1 MKLQLNRYF
10 WRASIEKTFI
20 KVEKFCCLMPSEEN
34 GKYAIYVE
42 NLVKVF
48 AGGLKALDDVSLQ
61 VDEGE
66 IHAVVGPNGAG
77 KTTLMRILTTQIP
90 PSSGRAYVLGHD
102 VTKEGGAVRRLIS
115 YVPQEFSVWTDITG
129 YENLLFYSK
138 IYGVPSERR
147 HRMICEVLELMGLS
161 EAAGRLV
168 RTYSGGMIRRLEI
181 AAALMVK
188 PRVIFLDEPTIG
200 LDPRAREVVWEKLLE
215 YQREYKVTV
224 LFNTHYMDEAER
236 YAEKVTILNR
246 GRVIARG
253 TPGELVK
260 LLGGETI
267 KVWID
272 GESGKASQVLSNID
286 ELKVLSVANNQL
298 VLLTPDSSTMLP
310 RIVQTLSKSGVEV
323 RSTTVSRPT
332 LEDVFIKL
340 TGMSIEEAEKASGIR
355 DVRAMRRAIRAGG

>member
-1 MKLQLNRYF
+1 
-10 WRASIEKTFI
+10 
-20 KVEKFCCLMPSEEN
+20 VSERKDE
-34 GKYAIYVE
+34 KYAIYVE
-42 NLVKVF
+42 NLIKVYS
-48 AGGLKALDDVSLQ
+48 GGLKALEGVSLE
-61 VDEGE
+61 VNEGE

-77 KTTLMRILTTQIP
+77 KTTLMRILTTQIQP
-90 PSSGRAYVLGHD
+90 TSGHARVLGYD
-102 VTKEGGAVRRLIS
+102 VRSESGAVRKLIS

-138 IYGVPSERR
+138 IYGIPSDKR
-147 HRMICEVLELMGLS
+147 HRIISDALELMGLS
-161 EAAGRLV
+161 EASGRLV

-215 YQREYKVTV
+215 YQKEYRVTV

-236 YAEKVTILNR
+236 YAEKVTFLNK
-246 GRVIARG
+246 GRVIAQG
-253 TPGELVK
+253 TPQELVK

-267 KVWID
+267 KVWIE
-272 GESGKASQVLSNID
+272 GESGRASNILSSIDGIQVLSA
-286 ELKVLSVANNQL
+286 KSNQL
-298 VLLTPDSSTMLP
+298 IIVTPDSSVMLP
-310 RIVQTLSKSGVEV
+310 KIVQTLSKTGLEV

-340 TGMSIEEAEKASGIR
+340 TGMSIEEAEKASGLR
-355 DVRAMRRAIRAGG
+355 EVRAVRRAIRAGG

>member
-1 MKLQLNRYF
+1 
-10 WRASIEKTFI
+10 
-20 KVEKFCCLMPSEEN
+20 VSERKDE
-34 GKYAIYVE
+34 KYAIYVE
-42 NLVKVF
+42 NLIKVYS
-48 AGGLKALDDVSLQ
+48 GGLKALDGVSLR
-61 VDEGE
+61 VKEGE

-77 KTTLMRILTTQIP
+77 KTTLMRILTTQIQP
-90 PSSGRAYVLGHD
+90 TSGHACVLGYD
-102 VTKEGGAVRRLIS
+102 VRRESGAVRKLIS

-138 IYGVPSERR
+138 IYGIPSDER
-147 HRMICEVLELMGLS
+147 HRIISDALELMGLS
-161 EAAGRLV
+161 EASGRLV

-215 YQREYKVTV
+215 YQKEYRVTV

-236 YAEKVTILNR
+236 YAEKVTFLNR
-246 GRVIARG
+246 GRVIAKG
-253 TPGELVK
+253 TPQELVK

-267 KVWID
+267 KVLIEGEPGRASQILSSID
-272 GESGKASQVLSNID
+272 GIQVLS
-286 ELKVLSVANNQL
+286 STSNQL
-298 VLLTPDSSTMLP
+298 IIVTPDSSVMLP
-310 RIVQTLSKSGVEV
+310 KIVQTLSKSGVEV

-340 TGMSIEEAEKASGIR
+340 TGMSIEEAEKASGLR
-355 DVRAMRRAIRAGG
+355 EVRAVRRAIRAGG